1 MNYQIKIEMKRV
13 FSFIILSILVSFS
26 CLSIGQV
33 INLEECLRIGLEQNF
48 DIRIM
53 RNKQDISD
61 RNVTWGNAGLLP
73 TIDANTG
80 YNLKSDNA
88 NQTPADGSDENTI
101 RNNNTQTLNASV
113 NLNWTIFD
121 GFNAQTNY
129 QKLKELRSVGEL
141 NTQLSVES
149 FIANL
154 SAEYY
159 NLVQETMRMKNLK
172 SAVKLSGEQLRIVE
186 ARYQIGSLSRL
197 DLQQARV
204 DFNADSSR
212 LIRQYEVL
220 NTSRI
225 KLNELMGVED
235 VETPLVAADTA
246 IILKPI
252 EPKDV
257 LWSNV
262 LSSNILLQL
271 TQKDIALSQLNLKNI
286 ESNYYPYVRLNTG
299 YGFSHFNYDVGS
311 LDKQRTWGPS
321 VGITVG
327 VNIFDGFNK
336 RREQK
341 NARTRIENTR
351 LEKDQ
356 MQLAVKSDF
365 SNMWQSY
372 LNNLELFKLEKE
384 NVENARENYEIAI
397 ERYKLGDLAGI
408 RLREAQNSLLE
419 AEERLV
425 TAQFNIKINE
435 ISLKQISGMVTDY
448 LR

>member
-1 MNYQIKIEMKRV
+1 MKRV
-13 FSFIILSILVSFS
+13 FSFIFLFLLLSFS
-26 CLSIGQV
+26 YSIVAQV
-33 INLEECLRIGLEQNF
+33 INLEECLRTGLERNF

-53 RNKQDISD
+53 RNEQTISD

-73 TIDANTG
+73 SIDATTG

-88 NQTPADGSDENTI
+88 NQTPADGSDENNI

-121 GFNAQTNY
+121 GFNAQANY
-129 QKLKELRSVGEL
+129 QKLKELRSMGEL
-141 NTQLSVES
+141 NTQLTVES

-159 NLVQETMRMKNLK
+159 NLVQETMRLQNLK
-172 SAVKLSGEQLRIVE
+172 SAVTLSREQLRIVE
-186 ARYQIGSLSRL
+186 ARYQIGSFSRL

-204 DFNADSSR
+204 DFNSDSSR

-225 KLNELMGVED
+225 KLNELMGIED
-235 VETPLVAADTA
+235 VETPLVAADTS
-246 IILKPI
+246 IVLKPI
-252 EPKDV
+252 AAKEV
-257 LWSNV
+257 LWNSV
-262 LSSNILLQL
+262 LSSNIMLQL
-271 TQKDIALSQLNLKNI
+271 TQKDILLSQLNLKNI
-286 ESNYYPYVRLNTG
+286 ESRYYPYVRLNTG

-311 LDKQRTWGPS
+311 FDKQRNWGPNVGVT
-321 VGITVG
+321 VGI
-327 VNIFDGFNK
+327 NIFDGFNK

-341 NARTRIENTR
+341 NARTRIENTK

-356 MQLAVKSDF
+356 MQLAVKSNF
-365 SNMWQSY
+365 ANMWQSY

-384 NVENARENYEIAI
+384 NVAVARENYDIAI
-397 ERYKLGDLAGI
+397 ERYKLGDLSGI

-435 ISLKQISGMVTDY
+435 IALKQISGRVTDY
-448 LR
+448 LRAEQ

>member
-1 MNYQIKIEMKRV
+1 MKRSFSFAVLFVV
-13 FSFIILSILVSFS
+13 FSYLSVGQIVS
-26 CLSIGQV
+26 LD
-33 INLEECLRIGLEQNF
+33 ECLRIGLEQNF

-53 RNKQDISD
+53 RNNETISD
-61 RNVTWGNAGLLP
+61 RNVSWGNAGLLP
-73 TIDANTG
+73 TIDATSG
-80 YNLKSDNA
+80 YNLKSDNV
-88 NQTPADGSDENTI
+88 NQTPADGSNQIDT
-101 RNNNTQTLNASV
+101 RNNNTETLNASV
-113 NLNWTIFD
+113 NLNWTLFD

-129 QKLKELRSVGEL
+129 KKLKELKSVGEL

-186 ARYQIGSLSRL
+186 ARYQIGSFSRL

-204 DFNADSSR
+204 DFNSDSSR
-212 LIRQYEVL
+212 LIRQYEIL
-220 NTSRI
+220 NASRI
-225 KLNELMGVED
+225 KLNELMGVDD
-235 VETPLVAADTA
+235 VETPLVAADTS
-246 IILKPI
+246 IVLKPI
-252 EPKDV
+252 ETKDV
-257 LWSNV
+257 LWNNV
-262 LSSNILLQL
+262 LSSNILLKL
-271 TQKDIALSQLNLKNI
+271 SQKDIALSKLNLKNI

-299 YGFSHFNYDVGS
+299 YGFSHFNYDMGTYNR
-311 LDKQRTWGPS
+311 QRTWGPNVGVT
-321 VGITVG
+321 VGI
-327 VNIFDGFNK
+327 NIFDGFNK

-341 NARTRIENTR
+341 NARTRIENTQ
-351 LEKDQ
+351 LEKEQ
-356 MQLAVKSDF
+356 MQLAIKSDF

-372 LNNLELFKLEKE
+372 QNNLELFKLEKE
-384 NVENARENYEIAI
+384 NVENARENYNIAI

-425 TAQFNIKINE
+425 SSQFNIKLNE
-435 ISLKQISGMVTDY
+435 IALLQISGMITNY

>member
-1 MNYQIKIEMKRV
+1 MKRV
-13 FSFIILSILVSFS
+13 LSFIILYLSLSFS
-26 CLSIGQV
+26 NSIIGQV

-53 RNKQDISD
+53 RNNQDISD

-73 TIDANTG
+73 TIDATSG
-80 YNLKSDNA
+80 YNLKSDNT
-88 NQTPADGSDENTI
+88 NQTPADGSEVKSI
-101 RNNNTQTLNASV
+101 HNNNTQALNASV

-129 QKLKELRSVGEL
+129 EKLKELRSVGEL
-141 NTQLSVES
+141 NTQFSVES
-149 FIANL
+149 LIANL
-154 SAEYY
+154 TAEYY

-197 DLQQARV
+197 DLQQSRV

-212 LIRQYEVL
+212 LLRQYEKV

-225 KLNELMGVED
+225 NLNELMGIED
-235 VETPLVAADTA
+235 VEAPLVAADTS
-246 IILKPI
+246 ISLKPI

-257 LWSNV
+257 LWNNV

-271 TQKDIALSQLNLKNI
+271 SEKDIALSQLNLKNI

-311 LDKQRTWGPS
+311 FDKQRNWGPNVGVT
-321 VGITVG
+321 VGI
-327 VNIFDGFNK
+327 NIFDGFNK

-341 NARTRIENTR
+341 NARTRIENTQ

-356 MQLAVKSDF
+356 IQLAIKSDF

-425 TAQFNIKINE
+425 TAQFNIKLNE
-435 ISLKQISGMVTDY
+435 ISLMRISGKVTSY

>member
-1 MNYQIKIEMKRV
+1 M
-13 FSFIILSILVSFS
+13 SFS
-26 CLSIGQV
+26 YTIIGQV
-33 INLEECLRIGLEQNF
+33 INLEECLTIGLQQNF
-48 DIRIM
+48 DIRIT

-73 TIDANTG
+73 TIDASTG

-88 NQTPADGSDENTI
+88 NQTPVDGSAEKNI

-129 QKLKELRSVGEL
+129 QKLKELRSMGEL
-141 NTQLSVES
+141 NTQLTVES

-172 SAVKLSGEQLRIVE
+172 SAVKLSREQLRIVE
-186 ARYQIGSLSRL
+186 ARYQIGSFSRL

-212 LIRQYEVL
+212 LLRQYEKL

-225 KLNELMGVED
+225 KLNELMGVQN
-235 VETPLVAADTA
+235 VETPLVAADTS
-246 IILKPI
+246 ITLKPI
-252 EPKDV
+252 QPKDV
-257 LWSNV
+257 LWNSV

-271 TQKDIALSQLNLKNI
+271 TQKDIALSQLDLKNI
-286 ESNYYPYVRLNTG
+286 ESRYYPYVRLNTG

-311 LDKQRTWGPS
+311 YDRQRTWGPTVGVS
-321 VGITVG
+321 VGI
-327 VNIFDGFNK
+327 NIFDGFNK

-341 NARTRIENTR
+341 NARTRIDNT
-351 LEKDQ
+351 LLQKEQ
-356 MQLAVKSDF
+356 MLLAIKSDF
-365 SNMWQSY
+365 ANMWQSY
-372 LNNLELFKLEKE
+372 LNNLELFQLEKE

-435 ISLKQISGMVTDY
+435 ISLKQISGRVVDY
-448 LR
+448 L

>member
-1 MNYQIKIEMKRV
+1 
-13 FSFIILSILVSFS
+13 
-26 CLSIGQV
+26 
-33 INLEECLRIGLEQNF
+33 LEECLTIGLQQNF
-48 DIRIM
+48 DIRIT

-73 TIDANTG
+73 TIDASTG

-88 NQTPADGSDENTI
+88 NQTPVDGSAEKNI

-129 QKLKELRSVGEL
+129 QKLKELRSMGEL
-141 NTQLSVES
+141 NTQLTVES

-172 SAVKLSGEQLRIVE
+172 SAVKLSREQLRIVE
-186 ARYQIGSLSRL
+186 ARYQIGSFSRL

-212 LIRQYEVL
+212 LLRQYEKL

-225 KLNELMGVED
+225 KLNELMGVQN
-235 VETPLVAADTA
+235 VETPLVAADTS
-246 IILKPI
+246 ITLKPI
-252 EPKDV
+252 QPKDV
-257 LWSNV
+257 LWNSV

-271 TQKDIALSQLNLKNI
+271 TQKDIALSQLDLKNI
-286 ESNYYPYVRLNTG
+286 ESRYYPYVRLNTG

-311 LDKQRTWGPS
+311 YDRQRTWGPTVGVS
-321 VGITVG
+321 VGI
-327 VNIFDGFNK
+327 NIFDGFNK

-341 NARTRIENTR
+341 NARTRIDNT
-351 LEKDQ
+351 LLQKEQ
-356 MQLAVKSDF
+356 MLLAIKSDF
-365 SNMWQSY
+365 ANMWQSY
-372 LNNLELFKLEKE
+372 LNNLELFQLEKE

-435 ISLKQISGMVTDY
+435 ISLKQISGRVVDY
-448 LR
+448 L

>member
-1 MNYQIKIEMKRV
+1 M
-13 FSFIILSILVSFS
+13 SFS
-26 CLSIGQV
+26 YTIIGQV
-33 INLEECLRIGLEQNF
+33 INLEECLTIGLQQNF
-48 DIRIM
+48 DIRIT

-73 TIDANTG
+73 TIDASTG
-80 YNLKSDNA
+80 YILKSDNA
-88 NQTPADGSDENTI
+88 NQTPVDGSAEKNI

-129 QKLKELRSVGEL
+129 QKLKELRSMGEL
-141 NTQLSVES
+141 NTQLTVES

-172 SAVKLSGEQLRIVE
+172 SAVKLSREQLRIVE
-186 ARYQIGSLSRL
+186 ARYQIGSFSRL

-212 LIRQYEVL
+212 LLRQYEKL

-225 KLNELMGVED
+225 KLNELMGVQN
-235 VETPLVAADTA
+235 VETPLVAADTS
-246 IILKPI
+246 ITLKPI
-252 EPKDV
+252 QPKDV
-257 LWSNV
+257 LWNSV

-271 TQKDIALSQLNLKNI
+271 TQKDIALSQLDLKNI
-286 ESNYYPYVRLNTG
+286 ESRYYPYVRLNTG

-311 LDKQRTWGPS
+311 YDRQRTWGPTVGVS
-321 VGITVG
+321 VGI
-327 VNIFDGFNK
+327 NIFDGFNK

-341 NARTRIENTR
+341 NARTRIDNT
-351 LEKDQ
+351 LLQKEQ
-356 MQLAVKSDF
+356 MLLAIKSDF
-365 SNMWQSY
+365 ANMWQSY

-435 ISLKQISGMVTDY
+435 ISLKQISGRVVDY
-448 LR
+448 L

>member
-1 MNYQIKIEMKRV
+1 M
-13 FSFIILSILVSFS
+13 FLSFS
-26 CLSIGQV
+26 NTIIAQV
-33 INLEECLRIGLEQNF
+33 VDLDECLRIGLEHNF

-73 TIDANTG
+73 TIDASTG
-80 YNLKSDNA
+80 YNVKSDNA
-88 NQTPADGSDENTI
+88 NQTLVDDVEEKSI
-101 RNNNTQTLNASV
+101 RNNNTKALNASV
-113 NLNWTIFD
+113 NLNWTVFD
-121 GFNAQTNY
+121 GFDAQTNY
-129 QKLKELRSVGEL
+129 QKLKELRSMGEL
-141 NTQLSVES
+141 NTQLTVES

-172 SAVKLSGEQLRIVE
+172 SAVTLSREQLRIVE

-235 VETPLVAADTA
+235 VETSLIAADTV
-246 IILKPI
+246 ITLKPI
-252 EPKDV
+252 ESKDV
-257 LWSNV
+257 LWNSV
-262 LSSNILLQL
+262 LSQNILLQL
-271 TQKDIALSQLNLKNI
+271 TQKDILLSQLDLKNI
-286 ESNYYPYVRLNTG
+286 QSRYYPYVRLNTG
-299 YGFSHFNYDVGS
+299 YGFSHFNYDMGS
-311 LDKQRTWGPS
+311 FDKQRTWGPNVGVT
-321 VGITVG
+321 VGI
-327 VNIFDGFNK
+327 NIFDGFNT
-336 RREQK
+336 RREQR
-341 NARTRIENTR
+341 NAHTRIDNRQLESEQMR
-351 LEKDQ
+351 LSI
-356 MQLAVKSDF
+356 KSDF

-372 LNNLELFKLEKE
+372 INNQELFNLEKE

-425 TAQFNIKINE
+425 TSQFNIKLNE
-435 ISLKQISGMVTDY
+435 IALKQISGRVSDY
-448 LR
+448 LSTE

>member
-1 MNYQIKIEMKRV
+1 M
-13 FSFIILSILVSFS
+13 SFS
-26 CLSIGQV
+26 YTIIGQV
-33 INLEECLRIGLEQNF
+33 INLEECLTIGLQQNF
-48 DIRIM
+48 DIRIT

-73 TIDANTG
+73 TIDASTG

-88 NQTPADGSDENTI
+88 NQTPVDGSAEKKI

-129 QKLKELRSVGEL
+129 QKLKELRSMGEL
-141 NTQLSVES
+141 NTQLTVES

-172 SAVKLSGEQLRIVE
+172 SAVKLSREQLRIVE
-186 ARYQIGSLSRL
+186 ARYQIGSFSRL

-212 LIRQYEVL
+212 LLRQYEKL

-225 KLNELMGVED
+225 KLNELMGVQN
-235 VETPLVAADTA
+235 VETPLVAADTS
-246 IILKPI
+246 ITLKPI
-252 EPKDV
+252 QPKDV
-257 LWSNV
+257 LWNSV

-271 TQKDIALSQLNLKNI
+271 TQKDIALSQLDLKNI
-286 ESNYYPYVRLNTG
+286 ESRYYPYVRLNTG

-311 LDKQRTWGPS
+311 YDRQRTWGPTVGVS
-321 VGITVG
+321 VGI
-327 VNIFDGFNK
+327 NIFDGFNK

-341 NARTRIENTR
+341 NARTRIDNT
-351 LEKDQ
+351 LLQKEQ
-356 MQLAVKSDF
+356 MLLAIKSDF
-365 SNMWQSY
+365 ANMWQSY

-435 ISLKQISGMVTDY
+435 ISLKQISGRVVDY
-448 LR
+448 L

>member
-1 MNYQIKIEMKRV
+1 MKRV
-13 FSFIILSILVSFS
+13 LSFILLFISLSFS
-26 CLSIGQV
+26 YSIIGQV

-53 RNKQDISD
+53 RNKEVISD

-73 TIDANTG
+73 TIDASTG
-80 YNLKSDNA
+80 YNLKNDNA
-88 NQTPADGSDENTI
+88 NQTPADGSDEKSI
-101 RNNNTQTLNASV
+101 RNNNTQALNASV

-129 QKLKELRSVGEL
+129 QKLKELKSMGDM
-141 NTQLSVES
+141 NTQLSVQS

-172 SAVKLSGEQLRIVE
+172 SAVKLSADQLRIVE
-186 ARYQIGSLSRL
+186 ARYQIGSFSRL
-197 DLQQARV
+197 DLKQAQV

-212 LIRQYEVL
+212 LLRQYEKL

-225 KLNELMGVED
+225 RLNELMGVED
-235 VETPLVAADTA
+235 VETPIVAADTS
-246 IILKPI
+246 ITLKPL

-257 LWSNV
+257 LWNHV

-271 TQKDIALSQLNLKNI
+271 SQKDIALSKLNLKNI

-311 LDKQRTWGPS
+311 FDKQRNWGPNVGVT
-321 VGITVG
+321 VGI
-327 VNIFDGFNK
+327 NIFDGFNK

-341 NARTRIENTR
+341 NARTRIENTY

-356 MQLAVKSDF
+356 LQLALKSDF

-372 LNNLELFKLEKE
+372 LNNLELFKLEDE

-425 TAQFNIKINE
+425 TAQFNIKLNE
-435 ISLKQISGMVTDY
+435 IALKQISGLISDY

>member
-1 MNYQIKIEMKRV
+1 MKRV
-13 FSFIILSILVSFS
+13 SSFIILFLSLSFS
-26 CLSIGQV
+26 YVTFAQV
-33 INLEECLRIGLEQNF
+33 INLEECLRIGLELNF

-53 RNKQDISD
+53 RNQQTISD

-88 NQTPADGSDENTI
+88 NQTPADGSDDKSL

-129 QKLKELRSVGEL
+129 QKLKELRSMGEL
-141 NTQLSVES
+141 NTQLTVES

-186 ARYQIGSLSRL
+186 ARYQIGALSRL

-204 DFNADSSR
+204 DFNSDSSR
-212 LIRQYEVL
+212 LIRQYEIL

-225 KLNELMGVED
+225 KLNELMGNDEVEM
-235 VETPLVAADTA
+235 PLVAADTS
-246 IILKPI
+246 ITLKPI

-257 LWSNV
+257 LWNRV

-271 TQKDIALSQLNLKNI
+271 TQKDIALSQLDLKNI
-286 ESNYYPYVRLNTG
+286 ESRYYPYVRLNTG

-311 LDKQRTWGPS
+311 YDRQRTWGPNVGVT
-321 VGITVG
+321 VGI
-327 VNIFDGFNK
+327 NIFDGFNK

-341 NARTRIENTR
+341 NARTRIDNT
-351 LEKDQ
+351 LLQKEQ
-356 MQLAVKSDF
+356 MQLAIKSDF
-365 SNMWQSY
+365 ANMWQSY

-435 ISLKQISGMVTDY
+435 ISLKQISGRVVDY
-448 LR
+448 L

>member
-1 MNYQIKIEMKRV
+1 MKRV
-13 FSFIILSILVSFS
+13 LSFIFLFLLLSFS
-26 CLSIGQV
+26 YSIFAQI
-33 INLEECLRIGLEQNF
+33 INLEECLRVGLEQNF

-53 RNKQDISD
+53 RNEQSISD
-61 RNVTWGNAGLLP
+61 RNVTWGNAGLMP

-88 NQTPADGSDENTI
+88 NQTPADGSNENTI

-129 QKLKELRSVGEL
+129 KKLKELRSMGEL
-141 NTQLSVES
+141 STQLTVES

-159 NLVQETMRMKNLK
+159 NLVKETMRMENLK

-186 ARYQIGSLSRL
+186 ARYQIGDLSRL

-204 DFNADSSR
+204 DFNSDSSR
-212 LIRQYEVL
+212 FIHQYEVL

-225 KLNELMGVED
+225 KLNELMGNKNVEM
-235 VETPLVAADTA
+235 PLVASDTS

-257 LWSNV
+257 LWNSV

-286 ESNYYPYVRLNTG
+286 ESRYYPYVRLNTG
-299 YGFSHFNYDVGS
+299 YGFSHFNYDMGS
-311 LDKQRTWGPS
+311 FDKQRTWGPNVGVT
-321 VGITVG
+321 VGI
-327 VNIFDGFNK
+327 NIFDGFNK

-341 NARTRIENTR
+341 NARTRIQNTK
-351 LEKDQ
+351 LEREQ
-356 MQLAVKSDF
+356 MELAIKSDF
-365 SNMWQSY
+365 ANMWQSY
-372 LNNLELFKLEKE
+372 LNNLELLKLEKE
-384 NVENARENYEIAI
+384 NVEVARENYDIAI

-408 RLREAQNSLLE
+408 RLREAQNSLLD

-425 TAQFNIKINE
+425 TAQYNIKMNE
-435 ISLKQISGMVTDY
+435 IALKQISGRVTDY
-448 LR
+448 LESEK

>member
-1 MNYQIKIEMKRV
+1 MS
-13 FSFIILSILVSFS
+13 FSFI
-26 CLSIGQV
+26 SIGQV
-33 INLEECLRIGLEQNF
+33 INLEECLRVGLEQNF

-73 TIDANTG
+73 SLDATTT

-88 NQTPADGSDENTI
+88 DQTPADGSDQNNI
-101 RNNNTQTLNASV
+101 RNNNTETLNASV
-113 NLNWTIFD
+113 NLNWTLFD
-121 GFNAQTNY
+121 GFNAQTNLK
-129 QKLKELRSVGEL
+129 KLKELRSVGEL
-141 NTQLSVES
+141 NTQFSVES

-154 SAEYY
+154 TAEYY
-159 NLVQETMRMKNLK
+159 NLVQETMRMQNLK
-172 SAVKLSGEQLRIVE
+172 SAVKLSAEQLRIVE
-186 ARYQIGSLSRL
+186 ARYQIGSFSRL

-212 LIRQYEVL
+212 LLRQYERV

-225 KLNELMGVED
+225 NLNELMGIDD
-235 VETPLVAADTA
+235 VEMPIVAADTT
-246 IILKPI
+246 ITLKPI

-257 LWSNV
+257 LWNKV
-262 LSSNILLQL
+262 LSSNLLLQL
-271 TQKDIALSQLNLKNI
+271 TQKDIALSKLNLKNI

-299 YGFSHFNYDVGS
+299 YGFSHFNYDIGS
-311 LDKQRTWGPS
+311 FDRQRNWGPNVGVT
-321 VGITVG
+321 VGI
-327 VNIFDGFNK
+327 NIFDGFNK

-341 NARTRIENTR
+341 NAYTRIENTQ
-351 LEKDQ
+351 LEKEQ
-356 MQLAVKSDF
+356 KQLAIKSDF

-397 ERYKLGDLAGI
+397 ERYKLGDLSGI

-435 ISLKQISGMVTDY
+435 ISLMQISGMVSDY